1 MNFLRQEQYLP
12 SCRDIIVADRI
23 DENVIE
29 RIYTD
34 EGENSIDHI
43 DENAHHA
50 VSDIHLILC
59 MACFLLCHCFASLP
73 QHTAAISSDKAL
85 AANLLGDEVCCTQE
99 NDAYNTLQHADCC

>member
-1 MNFLRQEQYLP
+1 MLPECIPQTGQVLPNYPDRRLR
-12 SCRDIIVADRI
+12 RIRII
-23 DENVIE
+23 
-29 RIYTD
+29 IYTD

-85 AANLLGDEVCCTQE
+85 AANLPGDEVCCTQE